1 MLLCCCCM
9 RTQVDLRPEQH
20 AKAKAK
26 AAALGITLA
35 EYMRRLVDRDL
46 DDAEPA
52 ADPSS
57 IFALGNS
64 GGSDIAAE
72 LNVARSAKAGS
83 KFAAV
88 GDAVASRRRPA

>member
-1 MLLCCCCM
+1 M
-9 RTQVDLRPEQH
+9 RTQVDLRPDQH

-46 DDAEPA
+46 DHTEPA

-57 IFALGNS
+57 IFGLGDS

-72 LNVARSAKAGS
+72 LNVRRNSKPGS

-88 GDAVASRRRPA
+88 GDAIAGHRRPA

>member
-1 MLLCCCCM
+1 M

-46 DDAEPA
+46 DDAEPV

-72 LNVARSAKAGS
+72 LNVKRDATNPGS
-83 KFAAV
+83 KFASV
-88 GDAVASRRRPA
+88 GDAIASRRRPA